1 MKYYTRTLQIADILK
16 KKSYFLFGPRQTGK
30 STLIRETLGNCR
42 IYNLN
47 DSKLYRELSK
57 SPEIL
62 NQRLTDKDKI
72 VVIDEIQRIPLLLNE
87 VQIAIDEKNIHFL
100 LTGSSARKL
109 RRGGV
114 NLLGGRARE
123 RQLFPLT
130 SFELG
135 QDFDLLKAIN
145 FGTIPSIYFSDSPDE
160 DLEAYCGHYLEL
172 EIAAEGLARSIPA
185 FSRFLEVAALTSGE
199 MLNYEAVS
207 NDAQVPKTT
216 VYEYYQILRDTLIAD
231 DLPAWKH
238 TIKRKPIKS
247 SKFYFFDTGV
257 VRTLRQ
263 QSQVKLKSPQFGH
276 LLETYIHHELKA
288 YLSYTNSKGLCY
300 WRSTS
305 NFEVDFILEDRIAIE
320 VKAKSNISKKD
331 LKGLQALQEEQLL
344 ESYIVVCLEEEP
356 RIVDNIHILPLRI
369 FLDRL
374 WKEGLP

>member
-1 MKYYTRTLQIADILK
+1 MKYYNRTLQIADILK

-135 QDFDLLKAIN
+135 QDFDLLQAIN